1 WDISVPP
8 NVSATVYVPG
18 KNITE
23 GRLPAVKAEG
33 VTCLRMEKNGT
44 VYKVESG
51 DHEFKSVV
59 K

>member
-1 WDISVPP
+1 
-8 NVSATVYVPG
+8 VPG

-23 GRLPAVKAEG
+23 GRLPAAKAAG
-33 VTCLRMEKNGT
+33 VTFLRMEKNKT

-51 DHEFKSVV
+51 DYDFKSVV